1 MPADIT
7 TRDAEPADIVALTGL
22 MNELGYPTSAHDMV
36 KRMAAI
42 FAHPDYKTIVAVL
55 NNEVVG
61 MAGLYKGLHYEKNG
75 SYMRITAFVVRH
87 DQRNLGIGKLLIIA
101 AEEWAVTQ
109 GINAVVISSRNS
121 EERRAAH
128 ALYQKMGYSNKS
140 AGFFKQL

>member
-7 TRDAEPADIVALTGL
+7 TRDAEPGDIVALTGL
-22 MNELGYPTSAHDMV
+22 MNQLGYPTSEHDMV
-36 KRMAAI
+36 KRMETI

-75 SYMRITAFVVRH
+75 SYMRITAFVVRE

-128 ALYQKMGYSNKS
+128 AFYQKMGYDNKS
-140 AGFFKQL
+140 SGFFKQL